1 MAKMSMKNRELKR
14 AKLVKK
20 YAEKRAALKAIINNA
35 DSTMAE
41 KIDAQYALQSLPRD
55 SSPVRKRNRCNI
67 TGRPHGVFK
76 KFGLSRNMIR
86 EHTMLGNLPG
96 LRKGSW

>member
-1 MAKMSMKNRELKR
+1 MAKVSMINREQKR
-14 AKLVKK
+14 AKLVEK
-20 YAEKRAALKAIINNA
+20 YAQVRAKLKAIIYS
-35 DSTMAE
+35 DESSMEE
-41 KIDAQYALQSLPRD
+41 KIQAQYKLQTLPRD
-55 SSPVRKRNRCNI
+55 SSPVRQRSRCNI

-76 KFGLSRNMIR
+76 KFQLSRNMIR

>member
-1 MAKMSMKNRELKR
+1 MAKKSMIYREIKR
-14 AKLVKK
+14 TKLVEK
-20 YAEKRAALKAIINNA
+20 YAEARAALKAIIKSE
-35 DSTMAE
+35 DSSLE
-41 KIDAQYALQSLPRD
+41 DKVNAQYKLQSLPRD
-55 SSPVRKRNRCNI
+55 SSPVRQRNRCRI

-86 EHTMLGNLPG
+86 EHTMLGNIPG

>member
-1 MAKMSMKNRELKR
+1 MAKRSMINRELKR
-14 AKLVKK
+14 EKLVKK
-20 YAEKRAALKAIINNA
+20 YAKTRAALKEIINSE
-35 DSTMAE
+35 DSTME
-41 KIDAQYALQSLPRD
+41 QKVEAQYALQSLPRD
-55 SSPVRKRNRCNI
+55 SSPVRQRNRCRI

-86 EHTMLGNLPG
+86 QHTMLGNIPG

>member
-1 MAKMSMKNRELKR
+1 MAKRSMINRELKR
-14 AKLVKK
+14 TKLVNKF
-20 YAEKRAALKAIINNA
+20 ADTRAALKKIINSE
-35 DSTMAE
+35 DSTMQE
-41 KIDAQYALQSLPRD
+41 KVEAQYALQALPRD
-55 SSPVRKRNRCNI
+55 SSPVRQRNRCRV

-86 EHTMLGNLPG
+86 VHTMLGNIPG

>member
-1 MAKMSMKNRELKR
+1 MAKKSMIYREIKRANLVEKYAQIRAELKSTI
-14 AKLVKK
+14 KDENTSMEDK
-20 YAEKRAALKAIINNA
+20 IN
-35 DSTMAE
+35 
-41 KIDAQYALQSLPRD
+41 AQYALQSLPRD
-55 SSPVRKRNRCNI
+55 SSPVRQRNRCQM

-86 EHTMLGNLPG
+86 EQTMLGNVPG